1 MDVKPEE
8 IPEVTVQAVAETLR
22 KSSSLKVSEDGQLF
36 SFLGAFLFYVW
47 MLRKCVL
54 KEDFELF
61 SANTNLELYVWIIR
75 KCLLK
80 ENSEPLVANAN
91 VALNVLLN

>member
-1 MDVKPEE
+1 M
-8 IPEVTVQAVAETLR
+8 
-22 KSSSLKVSEDGQLF
+22 F
-36 SFLGAFLFYVW
+36 W

-91 VALNVLLN
+91 VALNVLLNWMEFKFNGYELRICV